1 VEVQNVDNM
10 GRRIIKIDVSYTSE
24 DSDDCV
30 TQTKKELREEEN
42 RVIEYLRD
50 LIGFD
55 FHETYKLK
63 IKKSK

>member
-1 VEVQNVDNM
+1 M
-10 GRRIIKIDVSYTSE
+10 GRRIITIDVSYISE
-24 DSDDCV
+24 DSDNCV

-42 RVIEYLRD
+42 GVIQYIRE

-63 IKKSK
+63 IKKSKE